1 MFSQAADGRLA
12 VDDAPAEEAAEAGA
26 GDAPAEEAAEARA
39 GDAPAEEAADS
50 QVSGAHDARPAEDGE
65 E

>member
-26 GDAPAEEAAEARA
+26 GDGPAEE
-39 GDAPAEEAADS
+39 GSAP
-50 QVSGAHDARPAEDGE
+50 QVSGAHDARPAEDARNDE